1 MSRRVEFSR
10 LGGPEVLEI
19 REVDAP
25 HAGPGTVRVAVSA
38 TSLNP
43 LDYKIFGGLPTSAP
57 HVFDLPSGNGADF
70 AGTVDQIGDGVTGV
84 AVGDEVLGSQL
95 RSAQADFIIVDPQR
109 FVRKPTSLDWVRAAG
124 LTTVAR
130 TAAASVRAIAVGPGD
145 TVLVSAAAGGVGIL
159 AVQLAR
165 RAGARV
171 IGTASADNH
180 DFLQSLGIDAVE
192 YGDGL
197 VDAVRAIAPD
207 GITAALDNH
216 GRPSVDAALAL
227 GAPASRINSIADYSA
242 SADYG
247 TLAVGASAATD
258 ADLEH
263 IAQLVA
269 DGTVLL
275 PIDST
280 YPLVEVRDSYE
291 RLLGRHVR
299 GKIVL
304 EL

>member
-1 MSRRVEFSR
+1 MQVE
-10 LGGPEVLEI
+10 P
-19 REVDAP
+19 P
-25 HAGPGTVRVAVSA
+25 QAGPGEVRISVAA

-43 LDYKIFGGLPTSAP
+43 LDYKIFGNLPTSAP
-57 HVFDLPSGNGADF
+57 HVFDLPAGNGADF
-70 AGTVDQIGDGVTGV
+70 AGTVDQVGEGVTGL
-84 AVGDEVLGSQL
+84 AVGDEVLGSLL
-95 RSAQADFIIVDPQR
+95 RSAQADFLVIDPKR
-109 FVRKPTSLDWVRAAG
+109 LVLKPAALDWVTAAG

-130 TAAASVRAIAVGPGD
+130 TAAASVKAVGVTAGD

-159 AVQLAR
+159 ASQLAK

-171 IGTASADNH
+171 IGTASPDNH
-180 DFLQSLGIDAVE
+180 DFLVSLGVEPVE

-227 GAPASRINSIADYSA
+227 GASASRINSIADYTA

-247 TLAVGASAATD
+247 TQAVGGSAATSE
-258 ADLEH
+258 DLEE
-263 IAQLVA
+263 VA
-269 DGTVLL
+269 ERVASGELQL

-280 YPLVEVRDSYE
+280 FPLEQVREAYE

-304 EL
+304 TL

>member
-10 LGGPEVLEI
+10 FGGSEVLDLV
-19 REVDAP
+19 EVTP
-25 HAGPGTVRVAVSA
+25 PQAGAGEVRVRVLA

-43 LDYKIFGGLPTSAP
+43 LDYKIFGALPTSSP

-70 AGTVDQIGDGVTGV
+70 AGTIDQGGEGTDVF

-95 RSAQADFIIVDPQR
+95 RSAQADFVVIDPAKLI
-109 FVRKPTSLDWVRAAG
+109 RKPNNLDWVRAAG

-130 TAAASVRAIAVGPGD
+130 TAAASVKAIRVGPGD

-159 AVQLAR
+159 ACQLAK

-171 IGTASADNH
+171 IGTASLENH
-180 DFLQSLGIDAVE
+180 DFLVSLGVEPLE
-192 YGDGL
+192 YGDAL

-216 GRPSVDAALAL
+216 GRESVDAALAL
-227 GAPASRINSIADYSA
+227 GAPASRINSIADYAA

-247 TLAVGASAATD
+247 TLAVGGAAATQED
-258 ADLEH
+258 LADV
-263 IAQLVA
+263 AALVA
-269 DGTVLL
+269 NGDIQL

-280 YPLVEVRDSYE
+280 YPLEEVRAAYE
-291 RLLGRHVR
+291 RLLARHVR

-304 EL
+304 TL

>member
-10 LGGPEVLEI
+10 FGGPEVLDLV
-19 REVDAP
+19 EVTP
-25 HAGPGTVRVAVSA
+25 PEAGPGEVRVRVVA

-43 LDYKIFGGLPTSAP
+43 LDYKIFGNLPTSSP

-70 AGTVDQIGDGVTGV
+70 AGTINQVGEGAAGF

-95 RSAQADFIIVDPQR
+95 RSAQADFVVIDPSKLIL
-109 FVRKPTSLDWVRAAG
+109 KPETLDWVRAAG
-124 LTTVAR
+124 LTTIAR
-130 TAAASVRAIAVGPGD
+130 TAAASVTAIRVGPGD

-159 AVQLAR
+159 ASQLAK

-171 IGTASADNH
+171 IGTASAENH
-180 DFLQSLGIDAVE
+180 DFLVGLGVEPVE

-207 GITAALDNH
+207 GITAALDNN
-216 GRPSVDAALAL
+216 GRESVDAALAL
-227 GAPASRINSIADYSA
+227 GAPASRINSIADYAA

-247 TLAVGASAATD
+247 TLAVGGAAAAQED
-258 ADLEH
+258 LADV
-263 IAQLVA
+263 AALVA
-269 DGTVLL
+269 NGDIQL

-280 YPLVEVRDSYE
+280 YPLEEVRAAYE

-304 EL
+304 TL

>member
-10 LGGPEVLEI
+10 FGGPEVLDLV
-19 REVDAP
+19 EVTP
-25 HAGPGTVRVAVSA
+25 PEAGPGEVRVGVLA

-43 LDYKIFGGLPTSAP
+43 LDYKIFGNLPTSSP
-57 HVFDLPSGNGADF
+57 HVFDLPAGNGADF
-70 AGTVDQIGDGVTGV
+70 AGTIDQIGEGADGF

-95 RSAQADFIIVDPQR
+95 RSAQADFVVIDPSKL
-109 FVRKPTSLDWVRAAG
+109 VRKPVALDWMRAAG

-130 TAAASVRAIAVGPGD
+130 TAAASVKAIRVGAGD

-159 AVQLAR
+159 ACQLAK

-171 IGTASADNH
+171 IGTASAENH
-180 DFLQSLGIDAVE
+180 DFLVSLGVEPVE

-216 GRPSVDAALAL
+216 GRESVDAALAL
-227 GAPASRINSIADYSA
+227 GAPASRINSIADYAA

-247 TLAVGASAATD
+247 TLAVGGAAATQED
-258 ADLEH
+258 LADV
-263 IAQLVA
+263 AALVA
-269 DGTVLL
+269 NGDIQL

-280 YPLVEVRDSYE
+280 YPVEEVRAAYE
-291 RLLGRHVR
+291 RLLARHVR

-304 EL
+304 TL

>member
-10 LGGPEVLEI
+10 FGGPEVLDLV
-19 REVDAP
+19 EVDP
-25 HAGPGTVRVAVSA
+25 PQAGAGEVRVAVAA

-43 LDYKIFGGLPTSAP
+43 LDYKIFGGMPTSSP
-57 HVFDLPSGNGADF
+57 HVFELPAGNGADF
-70 AGTVDQIGDGVTGV
+70 AGTIDQIGEGVSDF
-84 AVGDEVLGSQL
+84 AVGDEVLGSLL
-95 RSAQADFIIVDPQR
+95 RSAQADFVVIDPQR
-109 FVRKPTSLDWVRAAG
+109 LVRKPAALDWSTAAA

-130 TAAASVRAIAVGPGD
+130 TASASVKAIRIGPGD
-145 TVLVSAAAGGVGIL
+145 TVLVSAAAGGVGII
-159 AVQLAR
+159 ASQLAKR
-165 RAGARV
+165 VGARV

-180 DFLQSLGIDAVE
+180 DFLVSLGVEPVE

-197 VDAVRAIAPD
+197 VDAVRAIAPE

-227 GAPASRINSIADYSA
+227 GAPASRINSIADYAA

-247 TLAVGASAATD
+247 TLAVGGSAATN
-258 ADLEH
+258 ADLED
-263 IAQLVA
+263 IAELVA
-269 DGTVLL
+269 AGEIQL

-280 YPLVEVRDSYE
+280 YPLEEVRAAYE